1 MSLTKD
7 KVSEVLMPEA
17 KGERY
22 YSSNLGWIMTVSA
35 EDMKVGL
42 FNPFKI
48 NSQIEL
54 PDIKGWPRHFLKKF
68 VLSSS
73 PSWTSDYIVM
83 VLGQCSTLK
92 FCRPGD
98 KQWTSIAIDKIGGLY
113 DKSTSLDDI
122 IYYKGQF
129 FAVGRYGTIFVCDI
143 EDYQQ
148 ARVRVVVPQM
158 TGRIRSSSGSIFDQ
172 IYLVESA
179 GDLLVVSRL
188 FDKVFGDEHDE
199 HRLTA
204 FKVPLSYGKWSLSS
218 SLDVCDLGERTLF
231 ISSSNTSISVDTRS
245 NSECRANCMY
255 FTHTSVYDMEHREFE
270 PLRKIHKSLNQ
281 RLWIQP
287 SL

>member
-1 MSLTKD
+1 MVDVFSFAAVCRSWRSVATKEDFTSLVKQQVPLLLALSRDESTNELHNLTKD

-98 KQWTSIAIDKIGGLY
+98 KQWTSIAIVERLY
-113 DKSTSLDDI
+113 VTLLGDI
-122 IYYKGQF
+122 IHY
-129 FAVGRYGTIFVCDI
+129 
-143 EDYQQ
+143 
-148 ARVRVVVPQM
+148 
-158 TGRIRSSSGSIFDQ
+158 
-172 IYLVESA
+172 
-179 GDLLVVSRL
+179 
-188 FDKVFGDEHDE
+188 
-199 HRLTA
+199 
-204 FKVPLSYGKWSLSS
+204 
-218 SLDVCDLGERTLF
+218 
-231 ISSSNTSISVDTRS
+231 
-245 NSECRANCMY
+245 
-255 FTHTSVYDMEHREFE
+255 
-270 PLRKIHKSLNQ
+270 
-281 RLWIQP
+281 
-287 SL
+287 